1 MWYYDK
7 NGVCA
12 HAVCCYM
19 ASLSPFS
26 NPKIGKFVLPVW
38 LAIARQGGVLSVS
51 PTHSLQVGCCSFPGS
66 QGCHQRFMYHDDIG
80 GGGLDPVGQGE
91 MQ

>member
-12 HAVCCYM
+12 HAVCSYM

-66 QGCHQRFMYHDDIG
+66 QGVLSPTLYV
-80 GGGLDPVGQGE
+80 P
-91 MQ
+91 